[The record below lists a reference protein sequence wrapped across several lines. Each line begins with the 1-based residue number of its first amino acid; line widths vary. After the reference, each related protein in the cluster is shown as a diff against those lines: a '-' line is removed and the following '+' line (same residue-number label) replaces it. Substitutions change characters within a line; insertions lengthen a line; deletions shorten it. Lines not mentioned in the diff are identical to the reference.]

1 MELKRH
7 IVNERPTPEG
17 IHFETLYR
25 EHHRLVI
32 GAVRMVVGPTDE
44 LEDICQNAFI
54 EIYRSLPRFQGRSSI
69 TTWMYGVAMR
79 VAMQHR
85 RKAGKRRWLQLVG
98 DEKNSERQSGPHPV
112 PKLESR
118 EALRDLD
125 SLLSTLTEAK
135 RAVFVLSDV
144 QGCTN
149 VEIAEILGINANTV
163 RSRLHAARQELLH
176 LQSQRKGRTP

>member
-1 MELKRH
+1 M
-7 IVNERPTPEG
+7 
-17 IHFETLYR
+17 
-25 EHHRLVI
+25 
-32 GAVRMVVGPTDE
+32 VGPDE
-44 LEDICQNAFI
+44 LEDICQNASLKFTARFHAFKD
-54 EIYRSLPRFQGRSSI
+54 EVHHDLDVRSRD
-69 TTWMYGVAMR
+69 AK

-98 DEKNSERQSGPHPV
+98 DDKTSERQSGPHPV

-118 EALRDLD
+118 EAVRDLD